1 MMNDPITIAL
11 IVMAGAIVY
20 LYYRLNILNEDIENI
35 TNAHNEFV
43 KVTQENAKLFQDAIY
58 LLAEDIEELMDETDK

>member
-20 LYYRLNILNEDIENI
+20 LYFCLNILNEDIENMV
-35 TNAHNEFV
+35 NAHNEFV
-43 KVTQENAKLFQDAIY
+43 KVTQDNAKLFQDAIY
-58 LLAEDIEELMDETDK
+58 LLAEDIEDIMDETDK